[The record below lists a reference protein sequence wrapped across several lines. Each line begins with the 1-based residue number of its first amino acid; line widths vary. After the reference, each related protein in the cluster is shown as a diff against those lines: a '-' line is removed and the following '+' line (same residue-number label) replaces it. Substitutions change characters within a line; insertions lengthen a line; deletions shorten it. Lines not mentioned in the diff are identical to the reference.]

1 MSLTENKRS
10 FLKLLLP
17 TINELFIST
26 GNLTR
31 ISNNPICDV
40 EVFIR
45 DQVLINKK
53 TFSISKF
60 KFAIE
65 KLDAHALLLHL
76 DDINIPISRIYKK
89 AQINPLM
96 LNAFELEIHKLIL
109 DGDIVSF
116 SDFLL
121 YWLLVDLTLFSGIIH
136 LILGRGGIN
145 TLECEWR

>member
-1 MSLTENKRS
+1 MSKLKVLVYINMSLTDDKRL
-10 FLKLLLP
+10 FLNILLP

-26 GNLTR
+26 GNLLR
-31 ISNNPICDV
+31 ISNNPICEV

-45 DQVLINKK
+45 DQILINKK
-53 TFSISKF
+53 IFSISKF

-65 KLDAHALLLHL
+65 KLHARAINSLLLHL

-96 LNAFELEIHKLIL
+96 LNAFELEMHKLIL

-121 YWLLVDLTLFSGIIH
+121 Y
-136 LILGRGGIN
+136 
-145 TLECEWR
+145 

>member
-1 MSLTENKRS
+1 MSLTDDKRL
-10 FLKLLLP
+10 FLNILLP

-26 GNLTR
+26 GNLLR
-31 ISNNPICDV
+31 ISNNPICEV

-45 DQVLINKK
+45 DQILINKK
-53 TFSISKF
+53 IFSISKF
-60 KFAIE
+60 KFATE
-65 KLDAHALLLHL
+65 KLHARTINSLLLHL

-96 LNAFELEIHKLIL
+96 LNAFELEMHKLIL

-121 YWLLVDLTLFSGIIH
+121 Y
-136 LILGRGGIN
+136 
-145 TLECEWR
+145 

>member
-1 MSLTENKRS
+1 MSLTDDKRL
-10 FLKLLLP
+10 FLNILLP
-17 TINELFIST
+17 TINELFVTT

-31 ISNNPICDV
+31 ISNNPICQV

-45 DQVLINKK
+45 DQILINKK

-65 KLDAHALLLHL
+65 KLHARAINNLILHL
-76 DDINIPISRIYKK
+76 DDINIPISRVYKK

-109 DGDIVSF
+109 DGDIDCI
-116 SDFLL
+116 SD
-121 YWLLVDLTLFSGIIH
+121 TL
-136 LILGRGGIN
+136 
-145 TLECEWR
+145 

>member
-1 MSLTENKRS
+1 MSLTEDKRL
-10 FLKLLLP
+10 FLNILLP
-17 TINELFIST
+17 TINELFVST
-26 GNLTR
+26 GNLRR
-31 ISNNPICDV
+31 ISNDPICEV

-45 DQVLINKK
+45 DQILINK
-53 TFSISKF
+53 TIFSISKF

-65 KLDAHALLLHL
+65 KLHARSINNLLIHL

-96 LNAFELEIHKLIL
+96 LNAFELEMHKLIL

-121 YWLLVDLTLFSGIIH
+121 Y
-136 LILGRGGIN
+136 
-145 TLECEWR
+145 

>member
-1 MSLTENKRS
+1 MSLTEDKRL
-10 FLKLLLP
+10 FLNILLP
-17 TINELFIST
+17 TINELFVST

-31 ISNNPICDV
+31 ISNDPTCEV

-45 DQVLINKK
+45 DQILINK
-53 TFSISKF
+53 TIFSISKF

-65 KLDAHALLLHL
+65 KLHARSINNLLLHL

-96 LNAFELEIHKLIL
+96 LNAFELEMHKMIL

-121 YWLLVDLTLFSGIIH
+121 Y
-136 LILGRGGIN
+136 
-145 TLECEWR
+145 

>member
-1 MSLTENKRS
+1 MSLTEDKRL
-10 FLKLLLP
+10 FLNILLP
-17 TINELFIST
+17 TINELFVST

-31 ISNNPICDV
+31 ISNDPTCEV

-45 DQVLINKK
+45 DQILINK
-53 TFSISKF
+53 TIFSISKF

-65 KLDAHALLLHL
+65 KLHARSINNLLLHL
-76 DDINIPISRIYKK
+76 DNINIPISRIYKK

-96 LNAFELEIHKLIL
+96 LNAFELEMHKMIL

-121 YWLLVDLTLFSGIIH
+121 Y
-136 LILGRGGIN
+136 
-145 TLECEWR
+145 

>member
-17 TINELFIST
+17 AINELFIST

-121 YWLLVDLTLFSGIIH
+121 Y
-136 LILGRGGIN
+136 
-145 TLECEWR
+145 

>member
-121 YWLLVDLTLFSGIIH
+121 Y
-136 LILGRGGIN
+136 
-145 TLECEWR
+145 

>member
-1 MSLTENKRS
+1 MSLTEDKRL
-10 FLKLLLP
+10 FLNILLP
-17 TINELFIST
+17 TINELFVST

-31 ISNNPICDV
+31 ISNDPTCEV

-45 DQVLINKK
+45 DQILINK
-53 TFSISKF
+53 TIFSISKF

-65 KLDAHALLLHL
+65 KLHARSINNLLLHL

-96 LNAFELEIHKLIL
+96 LNAFELEMHKLIL

-121 YWLLVDLTLFSGIIH
+121 Y
-136 LILGRGGIN
+136 
-145 TLECEWR
+145 